1 MSNFWFQPDA
11 TTNLRVIDL
20 GDLAHEDVQQV
31 INFVYT
37 GSFRFRIKFF
47 EKYSE
52 IRNFMKTHWVR
63 SFHLFLVV
71 FPHFKYFHE
80 VRYFF
85 RNQYPKISSLKIE
98 ISIEKL
104 FQAVWN

>member
-37 GSFRFRIKFF
+37 GSFRFRIKIFKNIRKF
-47 EKYSE
+47 EISWKRIE
-52 IRNFMKTHWVR
+52 WDR
-63 SFHLFLVV
+63 SISISLFS
-71 FPHFKYFHE
+71 H
-80 VRYFF
+80 
-85 RNQYPKISSLKIE
+85 ISSILTKYGTSLEIMIYREIFMVFRRQKFKFSLKN
-98 ISIEKL
+98 L
-104 FQAVWN
+104 F